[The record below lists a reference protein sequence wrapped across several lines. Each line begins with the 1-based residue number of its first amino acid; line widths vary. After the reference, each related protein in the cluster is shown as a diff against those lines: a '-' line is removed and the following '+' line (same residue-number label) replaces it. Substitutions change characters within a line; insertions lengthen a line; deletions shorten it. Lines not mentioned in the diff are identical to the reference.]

1 MPLLCFVFT
10 ILFLAFVFPF
20 YSAHSFHDDGQSLLE
35 FKKLITID
43 PHLSMGNW
51 IPAVPLCN
59 WTGVT
64 CSHRHIDRVVSINLT
79 AMNLGG
85 TISPYLGNLTFLH
98 SLDLSNNELRGHIP
112 TKLARLFRL
121 RNLWL
126 WENQLEGNIPQDMGS
141 LTHLQQLLLSKNN
154 LKGTISSF
162 RNPSALYFRNFKNS
176 SDIHVSFS
184 NLEIVDRFLQLNCV
198 SRLQCPMFWADTLPI
213 LRYKISFLNNEQS
226 VPEEGQKH
234 RAFQCIYTVLFQ
246 KSIYNMNMNSCE
258 ILHSINFKN
267 FKNLSH

>member
-10 ILFLAFVFPF
+10 ILFLAFAFPF
-20 YSAHSFHDDGQSLLE
+20 YSAHSFHHDGQSLLE

-98 SLDLSNNELRGHIP
+98 SLDLSKNELRGHIP
-112 TKLARLFRL
+112 TKLGRLFRL

-126 WENQLEGNIPQDMGS
+126 WENQLEGNIPQEMGS

-154 LKGTISSF
+154 LKGNIPVSLSNISTLTDLEL
-162 RNPSALYFRNFKNS
+162 SANKLTGNIPN
-176 SDIHVSFS
+176 FS
-184 NLEIVDRFLQLNCV
+184 NLVKLNYLHLWGNQLTGSIPNSIGNCSKLIVLNL
-198 SRLQCPMFWADTLPI
+198 SINKL
-213 LRYKISFLNNEQS
+213 SGS
-226 VPEEGQKH
+226 VPVELGKLPLLEGV
-234 RAFQCIYTVLFQ
+234 Y
-246 KSIYNMNMNSCE
+246 
-258 ILHSINFKN
+258 LHSNQLGSGTATTMPFLEALTN
-267 FKNLSH
+267 C